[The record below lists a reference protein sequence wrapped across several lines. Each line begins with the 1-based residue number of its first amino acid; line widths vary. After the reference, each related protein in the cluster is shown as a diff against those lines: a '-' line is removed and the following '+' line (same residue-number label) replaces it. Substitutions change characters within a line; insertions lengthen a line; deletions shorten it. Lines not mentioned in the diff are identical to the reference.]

1 MSVGPFRGSARP
13 TLGVEL
19 EFQLVDA
26 ETLDLVAAADRVLAA
41 VPAAMRES
49 VKPEF
54 YPCCVEINTE
64 VCQDVE
70 SVGRDLAA
78 KLATVTELAAR
89 HGARLAW
96 GGTHPFAHWLEQP
109 ITPDPR
115 YLDLA
120 ELLRETLCR
129 QLTFGLHVHVGV
141 EDGDAAVRAC
151 DGLVEH
157 LPALL
162 ALSANSPFWC
172 GRPTGLHSH
181 RIEVMGASPTG
192 GLPPHLGG
200 WNAYVSM
207 AERLAAAGF
216 IETTKELWWDVRP
229 SERHG
234 TVEVRICDMPPDL
247 PSVLGLTALIQ
258 CLVDDLARPG
268 VGGPTP
274 PDQCGQMMVRQNR
287 WRAARYGLGA
297 PLVDLRTGRP
307 SPASDVLK
315 GMVDRLSGTA
325 EVLGCADQLHM
336 VRKMAEGPGGA
347 DLQIAH
353 FERTGDLKAVARFQA
368 GDRDAERQV
377 HPVAA
382 SHGGD
387 ALGGELA
394 GIGSGIETT
403 T

>member
-1 MSVGPFRGSARP
+1 MSVEPFRGGDRP

-19 EFQLVDA
+19 ELQLVDPQ
-26 ETLDLVAAADRVLAA
+26 TFDLVAVAEAVLAS
-41 VPAAMRES
+41 VSDAMREA

-54 YPCCVEINTE
+54 YPSCVEINTGI
-64 VCQDVE
+64 CQDVE
-70 SVGRDLAA
+70 SVGHDLGPKLAA
-78 KLATVTELAAR
+78 VAEVAAR

-96 GGTHPFAHWLEQP
+96 GGTHPFAHWHDQP

-115 YLDLA
+115 YLALA
-120 ELLRETLCR
+120 ILLRETLCR

-151 DGLVEH
+151 NGISEH

-172 GRPTGLHSH
+172 GRPTGLQSH
-181 RIEVMGASPTG
+181 RVEVMGASPTG
-192 GLPPHLGG
+192 GLPPHLAG
-200 WNAYVSM
+200 WDAYVRL
-207 AERLAAAGF
+207 ADRLAAAGF

-258 CLVDDLARPG
+258 CLVDSLAR
-268 VGGPTP
+268 GGDGGLSPM
-274 PDQCGQMMVRQNR
+274 DDCGQLMIRQNR

-297 PLVDLRTGRP
+297 VFVDWRTGRP
-307 SPASDVLK
+307 SPARDVIK
-315 GMVDRLSGTA
+315 GLVDRTSGMA
-325 EVLGCADQLHM
+325 EALGCARDLDR
-336 VRKMAEGPGGA
+336 VRKMADGPGGA
-347 DLQIAH
+347 DRQLAV
-353 FERTGDLKAVARFQA
+353 FERTGDLVAVARHQA
-368 GDRDAERQV
+368 GDEASKPD

-382 SHGGD
+382 SHDRD
-387 ALGGELA
+387 AMEGEVA
-394 GIGSGIETT
+394 GVGSGIVTT

>member
-1 MSVGPFRGSARP
+1 MSVEPFRGGARP

-19 EFQLVDA
+19 ELQLVDA
-26 ETLDLVAAADRVLAA
+26 ETLDLVAAAEGILAA
-41 VPAAMRES
+41 VPAAIRDS

-54 YPCCVEINTE
+54 YPSCLEINTG

-70 SVGRDLAA
+70 SVGRDLTL
-78 KLATVTELAAR
+78 KLAAVGELAAR
-89 HGARLAW
+89 NGARLAW
-96 GGTHPFAHWLEQP
+96 GGTHPFAHWLDQP
-109 ITPDPR
+109 ITPDQR

-151 DGLVEH
+151 DAIIEH
-157 LPALL
+157 LPTLL

-200 WNAYVSM
+200 WDAYASM
-207 AERLAAAGF
+207 ANRLAAAGF

-234 TVEVRICDMPPDL
+234 TLEVRVCDMPPDL

-258 CLVDDLARPG
+258 CLVYDLARQ
-268 VGGPTP
+268 VEGGPP
-274 PDQCGQMMVRQNR
+274 PLDPCGRMMVRQNR

-297 PLVDLRTGRP
+297 TLVDPRTGRP
-307 SPASDVLK
+307 SPASDIIK
-315 GMVDRLSGTA
+315 GMVDRMSGVA
-325 EVLGCADQLHM
+325 DMLGCTTQLQM
-336 VRKMAEGPGGA
+336 ARKMADGPGGA
-347 DLQIAH
+347 DLQIAL
-353 FERTGDLKAVARFQA
+353 FERTGDLTAVARFQA
-368 GDRDAERQV
+368 GERAAGQD
-377 HPVAA
+377 HPVAV
-382 SHGGD
+382 SHGRET
-387 ALGGELA
+387 LGGEVA
-394 GIGSGIETT
+394 GLGSGIETT